1 MRFIKYVDTPPMVFV
16 VGITA
21 PFFVGFRDYLN
32 YRGVGWNRSD
42 PITETPE
49 AVVEAAGRVC
59 YQSWNNPGGKSREE
73 YIQQSIIEHEH
84 GSVLE
89 HMWFNCLVADLPR
102 SSQLELVR
110 HGDGTAFSFESTRF
124 TDKHLRFVIPPKIRR
139 ADPEVIRTWQEGI
152 EEAVSRYDFVVSM
165 IPDDGEEGTLKRKR
179 AKEAARSLL
188 PNAQGSDGMFS
199 VNARAA
205 RHIINLRTNEHADLS
220 IREFAYALYQA
231 LKPWAPAVFADA
243 IESTDAQGIP
253 TVTFK
258 VPKV

>member
-1 MRFIKYVDTPPMVFV
+1 MVQFISEPPKVFV
-16 VGITA
+16 VGVTMPI
-21 PFFVGFRDYLN
+21 VQGFEDYLA
-32 YRGVGWNRSD
+32 YRGVTWNTPD
-42 PITETPE
+42 PIEGDPQ
-49 AVVEAAGRVC
+49 AIIEAAGRVC
-59 YQSWNNPGGKSREE
+59 YQSWHNPAGKTRKE
-73 YIQQSIIEHEH
+73 YLQGSIIEHGH
-84 GSVLE
+84 GSTLE
-89 HMWFNCLVADLPR
+89 HMWVNCLIGDLPR
-102 SSQLELVR
+102 SSQLETVR
-110 HGDGTAFSFESTRF
+110 HGDGTGFSFESTRF
-124 TDKHLRFVIPPKIRR
+124 TDKHLRFVVPPKIRR
-139 ADPEVIRTWQEGI
+139 EDNVVLYAWKGSVQSAVESYEHMIASMNPEDV
-152 EEAVSRYDFVVSM
+152 
-165 IPDDGEEGTLKRKR
+165 EGTLKKKR

-205 RHIINLRTNEHADLS
+205 RHIINLRTDEHADLS

>member
-1 MRFIKYVDTPPMVFV
+1 MPQLIFAPPKVFV
-16 VGITA
+16 VGVTM
-21 PFFVGFRDYLN
+21 PVGGGIQDYLD
-32 YRGVGWNRSD
+32 YRGVEWNTPRVSGD
-42 PITETPE
+42 PQTII
-49 AVVEAAGRVC
+49 EAAGRVC
-59 YQSWNNPGGKSREE
+59 YQSWSNPGGKSREE
-73 YIQQSIIEHEH
+73 YIQGSIIEHEH

-89 HMWFNCLVADLPR
+89 HLWFNLLIADLPR

-124 TDKHLRFVIPPKIRR
+124 TDKFLRFVVPPKIRTE
-139 ADPEVIRTWQEGI
+139 DDVVLYLWTDGVI
-152 EEAVSRYDFVVSM
+152 EAEDHYRSLISGMSVGS
-165 IPDDGEEGTLKRKR
+165 EEGTLKRKR

-231 LKPWAPAVFADA
+231 IKPWAPAVFADA
-243 IESTDAQGIP
+243 IESTDAQGVP
-253 TVTFK
+253 TVAFK

>member
-1 MRFIKYVDTPPMVFV
+1 MTQFISAPPKVFV
-16 VGITA
+16 VGVVTPIMW
-21 PFFVGFRDYLN
+21 GFADYLV
-32 YRGVGWNRSD
+32 YRGVRWDTDNPEDD
-42 PITETPE
+42 PQAI
-49 AVVEAAGRVC
+49 VEAAGRVC
-59 YQSWNNPGGKSREE
+59 YQSWENPSGKSRAV
-73 YIQQSIIEHEH
+73 YIQQSIIEHAH

-89 HMWFNCLVADLPR
+89 HLWFNCLVADLPR

-124 TDKHLRFVIPPKIRR
+124 TDKHLRFIIPPKIRR
-139 ADPEVIRTWQEGI
+139 DPILVEAWKAGINDAVERYEHVI
-152 EEAVSRYDFVVSM
+152 DSM
-165 IPDDGEEGTLKRKR
+165 PDDGETGTLKKKR

-205 RHIINLRTNEHADLS
+205 RHIINLRTDEHADLS

-253 TVTFK
+253 TVTFA